1 MKTVTIKSSPIN
13 LGQFLKWA
21 GVCGSGGAAKEIIL
35 SGLVTVN
42 GEIAR
47 QRGKKL
53 VAGDIVE
60 IKDGESFLIAG
71 GND

>member
-13 LGQFLKWA
+13 LAQFLKWA
-21 GVCGSGGAAKEIIL
+21 GVCSTGGAAKEIIL
-35 SGLVTVN
+35 SGLVMVN

-53 VAGDIVE
+53 IAGDIVA
-60 IKDGESFLIAG
+60 IQGGESFLIAM